1 MLINFIDWFIKP
13 LGWKCVPK
21 EAFCIMLSGR
31 SMPPLD
37 GALADKIAHV
47 IITHKP
53 EYKDNVVRLD
63 ERV

>member
-13 LGWKCVPK
+13 LGYQVLPIGGMYIDVIGKKIV
-21 EAFCIMLSGR
+21 
-31 SMPPLD
+31 LD
-37 GALADKIAHV
+37 NALANKIAHV
-47 IITHKP
+47 IINHKP